1 MKVGDRVKHRNFG
14 KGTISQLD
22 VDGDG
27 SGKILMF
34 ADSCTGYYCFERDLK
49 PLISKVICSECGLD
63 YPEDVLAHHKAT
75 AHKELENILITN
87 DSLIKHKAEQ
97 YDKVLNMVFMSCGI
111 ITDGPSTQYII
122 DPSTVCDELLKII
135 ITDTKVN
142 RSAFVEAKK
151 EFIYKEMNKEDIW

>member
-27 SGKILMF
+27 PGKILI
-34 ADSCTGYYCFERDLK
+34 
-49 PLISKVICSECGLD
+49 ISKVICSECGLD

-135 ITDTKVN
+135 ITDTKVD